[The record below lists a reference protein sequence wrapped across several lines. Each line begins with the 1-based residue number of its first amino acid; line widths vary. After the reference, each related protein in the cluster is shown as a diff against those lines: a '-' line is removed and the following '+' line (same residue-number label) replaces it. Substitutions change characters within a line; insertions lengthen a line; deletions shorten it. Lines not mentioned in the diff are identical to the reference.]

1 MARMPSFLKP
11 PKKIAKR
18 QLELRAKLWPSLNEG
33 DLWSRHTHD
42 GFSTIPSTMALIM
55 GIMDD
60 LSKNKPVSST
70 YLELWNRSFDE
81 GFATLSKAREI
92 AFHSG
97 FWSERAE
104 RTWKERLKILHD
116 LEFINLQSGASGPA
130 SYALILNP
138 YKVIQKHHERKTP
151 GMREDRYNALVA
163 RAIELGDISL
173 SPAAPSPPP
182 VAVAPPAAPFAFP
195 LPAGSTAPPSPTAVP
210 SVPPTARGR
219 ACARAQQGLRVLA
232 TVL

>member
-18 QLELRAKLWPSLNEG
+18 QLELRAKLWPTLNEG

-55 GIMDD
+55 AIMDD

-104 RTWKERLKILHD
+104 RTWKERLKILHE

-173 SPAAPSPPP
+173 SPPP
-182 VAVAPPAAPFAFP
+182 PPAAPVAATAPAAPFP
-195 LPAGSTAPPSPTAVP
+195 MPAGWTLPPAPAPAPTPAAAAPAAPVPTLHAGVPASEPSKA
-210 SVPPTARGR
+210 
-219 ACARAQQGLRVLA
+219 
-232 TVL
+232 